1 MAKIGVGVIG
11 SGGIAQGAHLPGY
24 AALKDEVEI
33 VACCDLDEKVAKA
46 AAERFGAKKVFKNYR
61 DMLALKNIQ
70 AVSVCTPNFMHKT
83 PTVAALKAGKHVLC
97 EKPIAMNA
105 IEGAEMCRTA
115 QENGMKLMVGL
126 NNRFRSDVQAL
137 KRQIDAENFGEI
149 YYARA
154 QALRRRGIPGW
165 GVFGDK
171 EKQGGGPLVD
181 IGVHALDLTWYLM
194 GMPKPIAASG
204 KTYTKFGTRD
214 DVVGLMGQWDPKTFT
229 VEDFAVGFIRF
240 DNGATAIVE
249 SSFCA
254 NIGKDVFTTAL
265 FGTSGGG
272 QLNPI
277 QIFTEENGTL
287 FDVTPVH
294 LPEVKTHHREI
305 ELFIEAIRND
315 TQVPV
320 PGEQALEVMK
330 MLDAIYESSER
341 DREVKIK

>member
-1 MAKIGVGVIG
+1 MAKIRVGVIG
-11 SGGIAQGAHLPGY
+11 SGGIAQYAHLPGY

-33 VACCDLDEKVAKA
+33 VACCDINEKVARE
-46 AAERFGAKKVFKNYR
+46 AAEKFEVKKIFTDYR
-61 DMLALKNIQ
+61 DMLALKEIQ
-70 AVSVCTPNFMHKT
+70 AVSVCTPNFMHKE
-83 PTVAALKAGKHVLC
+83 PTITALKAGKHVLC
-97 EKPIAMNA
+97 EKPLARNA
-105 IEGAEMCRTA
+105 KEGAEMCRVARET
-115 QENGMKLMVGL
+115 GMKLMVGQ
-126 NNRFRSDVQAL
+126 NNRFRSDVQVL
-137 KRQIDAENFGEI
+137 KQQIDSGKFGEI

-181 IGVHALDLTWYLM
+181 IGVHVLDLTWYLM
-194 GMPKPIAASG
+194 GMPKPVAASG
-204 KTYTKFGTRD
+204 KTYTKFGTRN

-240 DNGATAIVE
+240 DNDATVVIE

-254 NIGKDVFTTAL
+254 NIGKDLFTTAI
-265 FGTSGGG
+265 FGTRSGA
-272 QLNPI
+272 QLDPL
-277 QIFTEENGTL
+277 QIFTEENRTL

-294 LPEVKTHHREI
+294 LPEVKTYHREI

-315 TQVPV
+315 AEVPV

-330 MLDAIYESSER
+330 MLDAIYESSTQN
-341 DREVKIK
+341 REVQIK